1 MKYKIQLTRYLLASY
16 FLTSFIYAS
25 DLDKLR
31 ETHHCPY
38 GNLKGCKLNGW
49 NLPSS
54 NLEGA
59 DLEGA
64 DLRGANLRGAN
75 LKGAKLEGANLYGA
89 DLSGAQGIEGLR
101 LPNLSLLQAPGRIH
115 RIQTGTS
122 ILDLRDYGP
131 RDIAYFSPTLSFL
144 SPSPINAFALGYL
157 HEIYGDNPEIAYE
170 FYKQAA
176 NEGVREAMNNLG
188 WMCENG
194 YGLISPDRGRA
205 ERHYEDAQDGQGHFL
220 PMAKFNFRR
229 IVANYSDDP
238 GAQYCLAKAWAKG
251 PPEAVSHNIDLAQ
264 AILYYEKAAEKGHP
278 QAAYELGRHYYNG
291 LGVPKD
297 YREAYKWFKEAAIGK
312 HQLDAMVMLGRMH
325 EFGQYVVQDLTQAF
339 KWYNK
344 AAMHDDQGALAKV
357 GDFYAKGVGV
367 TQDLEEARKS
377 YHKAA
382 VRGKVS
388 ALYNAGRMC
397 ELLAQAEKDAGAE
410 QEAKKYYM
418 EAKKYYEDAVA
429 KECFEA
435 LFNLAS
441 LYERG
446 RGVEQDLRQAISL
459 YEEAELHEHANT
471 SAKLVLLRQ
480 QPDAPIDILEEVG
493 RFSGMTAA
501 WIRAELGQ
509 DYEIIYEGAPLYS
522 LSEDFQQAMGALT
535 KYLQELPQEGR
546 RLNHMLILQDP
557 YLKAYL
563 DMNFDDISDE
573 EISLEAFRQI
583 QQDLERAYNPSH
595 PAYTEDLAS
604 QLPSL
609 FEDKLLHDNQEA
621 LRRIFL
627 RVYNRI
633 IQQEGQGEPLEEG
646 TVEVVHG
653 DAPEAIDADERN
665 LQYRQGTAAALFL
678 QNNERC
684 ADGFSEFLQEKLWSL
699 TFEGT
704 RGRPLGF
711 HISKVITNYKRH
723 FLQLHRNPLPGAH
736 EEATEAGRLL
746 EERVRLPLGLPQI
759 FNHPTY
765 PTWGEGEDTKYSP
778 SKVIKRFFKGGTL
791 HFSNSDSSS
800 LYTEVPPLTVKAL
813 TELIMNASLQKKEI
827 PTEALIEFARQ
838 DLFCLPK
845 LSQAFEE
852 FEEND
857 FFDPHNSP
865 NPYKPA
871 FFEYILMRH
880 GYLTD

>member
-1 MKYKIQLTRYLLASY
+1 MKYTLQLTKTLLASC

-49 NLPSS
+49 NLASS

-75 LKGAKLEGANLYGA
+75 LKGAKLEGVNLYGA
-89 DLSGAQGIEGLR
+89 DLRDAQGVKDLGLTN
-101 LPNLSLLQAPGRIH
+101 LPLLQAPGRIH
-115 RIQTGTS
+115 CIPTGDS

-131 RDIAYFSPTLSFL
+131 RDIAYFSPMLSIL
-144 SPSPINAFALGYL
+144 HLSPINAFALGYL
-157 HEIYGDNPEIAYE
+157 HEIYGDDPEIAYK

-176 NEGVREAMNNLG
+176 NEKLREAMNNLG
-188 WMCENG
+188 WMYENG
-194 YGLISPDRGRA
+194 YGIERPDPAQA
-205 ERHYEDAQDGQGHFL
+205 ERHYKDAKFL
-220 PMAKFNFRR
+220 PMAKFNYRR
-229 IVANYSDDP
+229 IVATYSDDP
-238 GAQYCLAKAWAKG
+238 QAQYCLAKAWAKG

-264 AILYYEKAAEKGHP
+264 AMLCYEKAAEQGHP

-357 GDFYAKGVGV
+357 GDSYAKGVGV

-459 YEEAELHEHANT
+459 YEEAVRHEHANA

-509 DYEIIYEGAPLYS
+509 NYEIIYEGAPLYS
-522 LSEDFQQAMGALT
+522 LREDFQQAMRALI
-535 KYLQELPQEGR
+535 KYLEELPQEGR

-557 YLKAYL
+557 YLKAYI

-583 QQDLERAYNPSH
+583 QQDLKRAYNASYPT
-595 PAYTEDLAS
+595 YTEDLAS

-633 IQQEGQGEPLEEG
+633 AQQGGQGGEPLKEG

-653 DAPEAIDADERN
+653 GDAPEAIDAAAERI
-665 LQYRQGTAAALFL
+665 LQYRQGTVAALFL

-684 ADGFSEFLQEKLWSL
+684 ADGLSQFLQDKLWSL

-723 FLQLHRNPLPGAH
+723 FLQLHRNPLHGAH

-765 PTWGEGEDTKYSP
+765 PTWGQGEDAKYSP

-800 LYTEVPPLTVKAL
+800 LYTEVPPLTVKTL
-813 TELIMNASLQKKEI
+813 IELIMNASLQKKEI
-827 PTEALIEFARQ
+827 PSEALIEFARQ